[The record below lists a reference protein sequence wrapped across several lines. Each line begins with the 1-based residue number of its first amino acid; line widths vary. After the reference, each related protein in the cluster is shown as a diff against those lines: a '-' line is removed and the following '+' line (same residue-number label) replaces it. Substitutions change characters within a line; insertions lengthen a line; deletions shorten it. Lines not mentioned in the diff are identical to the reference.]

1 MDLDVA
7 TSTVLADSPDELAR
21 QLRTLADKDAIRALG
36 ALYSVAVDDHD
47 LATVVRCF
55 APDGSFGRAGTTYS
69 GHEELRPFYASM
81 MDRYVTTLHIPNSH
95 VIDVDTDAGTATGLL
110 TGQAELAL
118 GNRLLMAAYRYDDSY
133 VRDEEGRWTF
143 AARELRFMYNV
154 PFEQMPT
161 SFADSKRIRPPEGP
175 HADGDYPE
183 TLPTWTTYRD

>member
-1 MDLDVA
+1 MDLDLA
-7 TSTVLADSPDELAR
+7 TSTALAGSPEELAR
-21 QLRTLADKDAIRALG
+21 EVRTLADKDAIRALG

-55 APDGSFGRAGTTYS
+55 APDGSFSRAGTTYA

-95 VIDVDTDAGTATGLL
+95 VIEVDSEAGTATGLL

-133 VRDEEGRWTF
+133 VRDRVGRWTF
-143 AARELRFMYNV
+143 AARELLFMYNV

-161 SFADSKRIRPPEGP
+161 SFSDRVRIRPPGGP
-175 HADGDYPE
+175 DSEGDYPE
-183 TLPTWTTYRD
+183 TLPTWTTHRD

>member
-1 MDLDVA
+1 MEL
-7 TSTVLADSPDELAR
+7 TENTTTRLAAEPGELAA

-47 LATVVRCF
+47 LVTVVRCF
-55 APDGSFGRAGTTYS
+55 APDGSFVRAGTTYA
-69 GHEELRPFYASM
+69 GHAVLREFYAGM

-95 VIDVDTDAGTATGLL
+95 VIAVDTDAGTAAGLL

-118 GNRLLMAAYRYDDSY
+118 GNRLLMAAYRYDDGY
-133 VRDEEGRWTF
+133 VRDETGRWTF
-143 AARELRFMYNV
+143 ATRELRFMYNV

-161 SFADSKRIRPPEGP
+161 SFADSVRIRPPGGP
-175 HADGDYPE
+175 DAVGDYPE